1 MPTRIFYSFLIF
13 SLFAF
18 NACQKEADQDLGL
31 DETYADFQKFYVQFH
46 QDSLYQMAHI
56 TFPLQGIPDNVAN
69 ADYYSEGF
77 TFEASDWVMN
87 KPINLEESRF
97 KRSLR
102 TIGTQLVVEQ
112 LVHESGSYGMERRF
126 AKIDDEWML
135 IYYQGIN
142 PINRNS

>member
-1 MPTRIFYSFLIF
+1 MQIRFLYSFLFLSILLLN
-13 SLFAF
+13 S
-18 NACQKEADQDLGL
+18 CKKGPDQNLGL
-31 DETYADFQKFYVQFH
+31 DENYADFQDFYVKFH
-46 QDSLYQMAHI
+46 QDSTFQMQHI

-69 ADYYSEGF
+69 APDYQEGF
-77 TFEASDWVMN
+77 TFQTSNWVMN

-102 TIGTQLVVEQ
+102 TIGAQLIVEQ

-126 AKIDDEWML
+126 AKIDGEWML

-142 PINRNS
+142 PINRNG